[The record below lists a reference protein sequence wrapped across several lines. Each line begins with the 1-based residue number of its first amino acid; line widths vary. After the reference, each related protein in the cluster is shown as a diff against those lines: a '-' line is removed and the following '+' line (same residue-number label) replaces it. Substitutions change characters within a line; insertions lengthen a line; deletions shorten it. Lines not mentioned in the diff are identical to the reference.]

1 MSQPEGYVLPPP
13 ARLRGTVLGIRDFR
27 LLWIGQTVSSIGDQ
41 IFPIAV
47 ALKVVH
53 AGGSAGDLG
62 VVLLGRSL
70 AMVLFLVIGGV
81 YADRVSRTR
90 VMIGSDVFRAIAVTA
105 LALTPGEVPVWA
117 LAGLTFV
124 VGGGE
129 AFFRPAYGAI
139 LPSVVPENR
148 LAQANAFTSVSLKT
162 SLILGPA
169 LGGFVVAVAGP
180 GWALAI
186 DAGTFLASMATL
198 LRIAEPPLPARGPR
212 QSGVRDA
219 LDGVAEVRA
228 RPWIGAILGMATL
241 QLMLAIAP
249 YMVLL
254 PFVARER
261 LGGDGAYGAV
271 LVAFAVGGLLGALVA
286 GKWTPRQPGLW
297 ALMGLLPHAGLFVS
311 MAYSR
316 SVVVVAAWSFVCG
329 VGLEPFQIWWS
340 SALQRDVPPD
350 LLARVI
356 SLDWLVSLGLMP
368 VGLALAGPAADAF
381 GREPVLL
388 VAAGAMVVT
397 TLGVL
402 PVPGVREFRTPAN
415 RLRQRP
421 RSGVASSPHDT
432 RV

>member
-1 MSQPEGYVLPPP
+1 VSQPEGYVLPPT

-81 YADRVSRTR
+81 YADRISRTR

-105 LALTPGEVPVWA
+105 LAMTPGEVPVWA

-139 LPSVVPENR
+139 LPSVVPEHR

-212 QSGVRDA
+212 QSGVREA

-271 LVAFAVGGLLGALVA
+271 LVAFAVGGLFGALVA
-286 GKWTPRQPGLW
+286 GKWTPRLPGQW
-297 ALMGLLPHAGLFVS
+297 ALVGLLPHAGLFLA

-381 GREPVLL
+381 GREAVLL

-397 TLGVL
+397 TLAVL
-402 PVPGVREFRTPAN
+402 PVPGVREFRTPGN
-415 RLRQRP
+415 RVRERP
-421 RSGVASSPHDT
+421 PSEVASSPHDT